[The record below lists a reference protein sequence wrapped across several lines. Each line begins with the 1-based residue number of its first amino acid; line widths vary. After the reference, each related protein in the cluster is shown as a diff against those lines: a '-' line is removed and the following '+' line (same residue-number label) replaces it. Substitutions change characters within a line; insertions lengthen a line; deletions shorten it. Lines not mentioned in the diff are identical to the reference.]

1 MAKGRV
7 IDNNKV
13 KVTGFTENELSE
25 KTYRVNV
32 SGTSVAELSAGK
44 TLTSNIAIVRHEK
57 YADITLSDPVTGDT
71 SCCGYTYSI
80 TITSRN
86 IVDGT
91 LRVVTYPSWVSKFA
105 ITGNKLC
112 YNLYQNY
119 EVDPN
124 YDIGVFVVA
133 GEDEYGNLI
142 TSEQLSIR
150 PGDKYDWGAIMWE
163 ESGITVSAS
172 ETSGTAIY
180 NLSGCVLSSSIEIC
194 GYYGNIYGIELVTG
208 DTSGQI
214 SIYFPEN
221 RSRNFE
227 KNYAV
232 RLCGVDEFGVSI
244 TSDILIITQEK
255 AAESPSFYLTG
266 ENIDYLDT
274 EGVFSVIYDPDE
286 ISGGTIGIYDWSRD
300 TITGTPE
307 YDHEASKVTVETL
320 ENTGASEKVLL
331 VTMSAITVY
340 GIIIYASG
348 LITQAA
354 GKELKI
360 YNDLDNPET
369 EVTSSTR
376 SAYFEQRRSFRYTS
390 KNVGVITPIIENRQE
405 EGTAVYI
412 DTVNKSVTV
421 IFPRNETSEQKTFK
435 IKLLSEAGLEAT
447 YQFYQNAFIESDFRL
462 SGGTNVTE
470 SVPNEGYI
478 EHTATTFTLKIV
490 YNPEKE
496 YSNFGISLNSSDSPI
511 YKITSAVVNEDE
523 MIVSCETYENTDQ
536 REHIYQIQ
544 VSATTKEGVEID
556 TRIYTLHH
564 KKEVI
569 YNAKI
574 SAITTAVTVD
584 ATATTFTG
592 ASFAY
597 TAITYAFIDD
607 IITSDGTPADG
618 EITVFNGNVPTGIGK
633 YDITF
638 EQNPDYE
645 NRTIE
650 VHIGGQDKMYGEYFS
665 DTHLIITQRAA
676 IRPKIELNK
685 NPIELKSSY
694 AMQKFDYEVYT
705 TGITESTLGVIYNEN
720 IFSGITVPN
729 ATEAIILVENM
740 AMGVPAVYSITF
752 TGQSITSNEII
763 REDLKI
769 IQPSPTCETTA
780 LTISSEAAYYDGE
793 KYIIDVNGGYYKIY
807 IDKII
812 NINPYSLK
820 LVAHNEYCPDIAS
833 GTSDGVTF
841 KPAPGNPK
849 EWETGSVDGDV
860 INVPVGNDSVRYYA
874 NNVTMRKGFGQEE
887 TENLFIYYIDLDR
900 YEVEEETEVWL
911 TGTTYCGGQI
921 SSNTLTFLQKGTP
934 TKPEA

>member
-1 MAKGRV
+1 MANGS
-7 IDNNKV
+7 INEGKV
-13 KVTGFTENELSE
+13 KVTGFTAYELSE
-25 KTYRVNV
+25 NTYRVSV
-32 SGTSVAELSAGK
+32 SGTSVAELSSGK
-44 TLTSNIAIVRHEK
+44 TLTSNIATVRHEK
-57 YADITLSDPVTGDT
+57 HAYITLLNLVTGDT

-80 TITSRN
+80 TIASIN

-91 LRVVTYPSWVSKFA
+91 LRVVTYPSWVSKFT

-119 EVDPN
+119 EVDPHD
-124 YDIGVFVVA
+124 DIGVFVVA

-142 TSEQLSIR
+142 TSEPLSIR

-172 ETSGTAIY
+172 ETSGTATY
-180 NLSGCVLSSSIEIC
+180 NLSGCVVNTSIEIC
-194 GYYGNIYGIELVTG
+194 GHYGNIYGIELVTG
-208 DTSGQI
+208 DTSGRI

-232 RLCGVDEFGVSI
+232 RLCGIDEFGVSI

-266 ENIDYLDT
+266 EDIDYFDT

-286 ISGGTIGIYDWSRD
+286 ISGGTIGIYDWSTD
-300 TITGTPE
+300 TITGTPV
-307 YDHEASKVTVETL
+307 YDPETGKVTVETL

-340 GIIIYASG
+340 DIIIYASG

-360 YNDLDNPET
+360 YNDLRIPET
-369 EVTSSTR
+369 AVTSLVNSG
-376 SAYFEQRRSFRYTS
+376 YFEQRRIFEYTS
-390 KNVGVITPIIENRQE
+390 KNVGAITPIMETGEE
-405 EGTAVYI
+405 EGTAVYV

-421 IFPRNETSEQKTFK
+421 IFPRNKTSVQKTFK
-435 IKLLSEAGLEAT
+435 IKLLSEVGLEAT
-447 YQFYQNAFIESDFRL
+447 YQFNQDAFIESDFRL

-470 SVPNEGYI
+470 TGQNEGYI
-478 EHTATTFTLKIV
+478 EYSATTFTLKIV
-490 YNPEKE
+490 YDPENE

-523 MIVSCETYENTDQ
+523 MIVSGETYENTDQ
-536 REHIYQIQ
+536 RDHTYLIQ
-544 VSATTKEGVEID
+544 VSATTKEEAEID
-556 TRIYTLHH
+556 TQIYILHH

-569 YNAKI
+569 YNANI
-574 SAITTAVTVD
+574 SAITTGATVD
-584 ATATTFTG
+584 ATATTLTG

-597 TAITYAFIDD
+597 TAITYAFIND
-607 IITSDGTPADG
+607 ILTSDGTPADG
-618 EITVFNGNVPTGIGK
+618 EITVFDGNVPTGIGK

-638 EQNPDYE
+638 EPNTDYE
-645 NRTIE
+645 DREID
-650 VHIGGQDKMYGEYFS
+650 VHIGGQDKMYGEHFS
-665 DTHLIITQRAA
+665 DAHLIITQRAA

-685 NPIELKSSY
+685 NPIKLKSSY
-694 AMQKFDYEVYT
+694 AMQTFDYEVST

-729 ATEAIILVENM
+729 STDATILVENM
-740 AMGVPAVYSITF
+740 AMGVAAVYYITF

-763 REDLKI
+763 REKLEI

-780 LTISSEAAYYDGE
+780 LTISSNVVYYDGE
-793 KYIIDVNGGYYKIY
+793 KYVIDVNGGYYNIY
-807 IDKII
+807 IDSII
-812 NINPYSLK
+812 NINPYSLE
-820 LVAHNEYCPDIAS
+820 LVTNRPNIAS
-833 GTSDGVTF
+833 GTSNGVTF
-841 KPAPGNPK
+841 KPAPGTP
-849 EWETGSVDGDV
+849 EPWETGSLSGDTLN
-860 INVPVGNDSVRYYA
+860 IPVGNSSVRYIPSL
-874 NNVTMRKGFGQEE
+874 VTLRKGHGQEE
-887 TENLFIYYIDLDR
+887 TENLYIYYIDLDHTH
-900 YEVEEETEVWL
+900 VSLETEVWL
-911 TGTTYCGGQI
+911 TGTTYCGAAV
-921 SSNTLTFLQKGTP
+921 SSNKLTFLQDGIP
-934 TKPEA
+934 SV